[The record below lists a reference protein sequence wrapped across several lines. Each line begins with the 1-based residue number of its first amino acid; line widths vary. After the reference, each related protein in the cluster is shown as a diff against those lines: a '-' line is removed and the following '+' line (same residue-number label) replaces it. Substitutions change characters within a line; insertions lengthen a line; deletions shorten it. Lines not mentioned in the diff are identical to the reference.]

1 MENRPEMEEEE
12 AAVFTGHGSEML
24 LQAWAIFSLDLSSCL
39 SRHAQPDGSHRINVN
54 PSWDYLGGYHLSII
68 NCDSFKGYPPNESD
82 EVT

>member
-1 MENRPEMEEEE
+1 MKNHETYRRIMENRPEMEEEE

-54 PSWDYLGGYHLSII
+54 PSWDYLGGIPFKYH
-68 NCDSFKGYPPNESD
+68 
-82 EVT
+82 